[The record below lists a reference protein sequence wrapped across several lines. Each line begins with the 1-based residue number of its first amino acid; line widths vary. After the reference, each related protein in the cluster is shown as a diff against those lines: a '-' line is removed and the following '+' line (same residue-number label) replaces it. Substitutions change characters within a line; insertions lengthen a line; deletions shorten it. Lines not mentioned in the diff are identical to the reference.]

1 MSSCVFLLKSQNSV
15 ATSGA
20 EFPGYTHLSQRWL
33 SFVTLKMKHT
43 LPRPREGVWGK
54 YVLPELITLYW
65 LSRDTV
71 IPEGGR
77 VGRQEKPWF
86 LLLHNPTQSKPAV
99 WSSWTVNKQLEV
111 SLCERFIVSGGWQ
124 FTYTCCPLSS
134 CKWHLRHGNFFQP
147 KKKNLQFWLPLGRGV
162 FWGVF
167 FYASPSG
174 PFNFHFFWEPQGYVL
189 RGLLQTFA
197 RGIFSPAPLSCASKI
212 LWMFQASPEIARVA
226 GHLFIIKWEMI
237 VAWILVSVVEVSEM
251 TGM

>member
-33 SFVTLKMKHT
+33 SFVTLKMEHT
-43 LPRPREGVWGK
+43 LPMPRQVVSGK
-54 YVLPELITLYW
+54 YMLPELITLYW

-77 VGRQEKPWF
+77 VGGQEKPWF
-86 LLLHNPTQSKPAV
+86 LLLHNPIQSKPAV

-134 CKWHLRHGNFFQP
+134 CKWHLRRGNLFQR
-147 KKKNLQFWLPLGRGV
+147 KKKIAILAAIGQGCILRSI
-162 FWGVF
+162 

-174 PFNFHFFWEPQGYVL
+174 RFNFHFSWESQGYVL

-197 RGIFSPAPLSCASKI
+197 RGIFNPAPLSRASKI
-212 LWMFQASPEIARVA
+212 LWMFQASPEIARA
-226 GHLFIIKWEMI
+226 ARHLFIIEWETI